1 MSDRLM
7 RRHRRLSILAAG
19 CLVAVGPGAAIAQTN
34 PRSNAPTF
42 ARDVAPIL
50 QASCQRCHRPESI
63 GPMSLLTY
71 EDARPWARS
80 IRTKVL
86 SREMPP
92 WYIDRNVGVKKFKND
107 PSLTEDQIN
116 TIVRWV
122 DAGAGQGNPA
132 DMPPAV
138 DWGPAD
144 RWSIKPNLVV
154 NLKKDVL
161 VKAADADQWWD
172 LEMEATG
179 ITEDRYIK
187 AIEIKP
193 TKGVPTV
200 HHANA
205 HAELPDGSSTGSLVE
220 YAVGKGGE
228 IYPEGSAKI
237 LPAGGTM
244 VINVHLHSNGEDT
257 LTNVAVGFEL
267 YPPGYKPKTV
277 HVSRMA
283 GNTEDI
289 DIAPGE
295 PNARVDGY
303 NILSKPMRI
312 TAFQPHMHSRGKR
325 QCIEAVY
332 PPSSSDYW
340 PVHRS
345 EDRARTEILSCA
357 DWKFNWHLSYT
368 YADDVA
374 PLLPAGTVLHV
385 TSWYD
390 NSPAN
395 KANPDPNA
403 WTGFGQRTVDEMG
416 FAFLTVNY
424 MTEDEYK
431 AAVRDRQQRLPTAQ
445 QP

>member
-1 MSDRLM
+1 MTHAPAISV
-7 RRHRRLSILAAG
+7 AFAG
-19 CLVAVGPGAAIAQTN
+19 LLVAGSADAQVT
-34 PRSNAPTF
+34 PSPTF
-42 ARDVAPIL
+42 TKDVAPIL
-50 QASCQRCHRPESI
+50 QQACQRCHRPNSI

-71 EDARPWARS
+71 EEARPWARS
-80 IRTKVL
+80 IRTKV
-86 SREMPP
+86 SNREMPP
-92 WYIDRNVGVKKFKND
+92 WYIDRTVGVRKFKND
-107 PSLTEDQIN
+107 PSLTEKQVD
-116 TIVRWV
+116 TIVKWV
-122 DAGAGQGNPA
+122 DAGAPQGNPT
-132 DMPPAV
+132 DMPPAI

-144 RWSIKPNLVV
+144 RWSIKPNLIV
-154 NLKKDVL
+154 NLKKDVI

-172 LEMEATG
+172 LEMEPTG
-179 ITEDRYIK
+179 LTEDRYIK

-193 TKGVPTV
+193 TKGVVTV

-205 HAELPDGSSTGSLVE
+205 HAELSDGTSTGSLVE

-244 VINVHLHSNGEDT
+244 VINVHLHSNGEET
-257 LTNVAVGFEL
+257 ATNLAVGFEL
-267 YPPGYKPKTV
+267 YPAGYKPTTV

-283 GNTEDI
+283 GNSEEI
-289 DIAPGE
+289 DIPPGE

-303 NILSKPMRI
+303 NIVKRAMRI

-325 QCIEAVY
+325 QCLEAVY
-332 PPSSSDYW
+332 PPASTDYW

-345 EDRARTEILSCA
+345 DDRARSEIISCA
-357 DWKFNWHLSYT
+357 DWRFNWHLSYT
-368 YADDVA
+368 YDDDVA
-374 PLLPAGTVLHV
+374 PLVPAGTVLHV

-395 KANPDPNA
+395 KANPDPTA

-416 FAFLTVNY
+416 FSFLTVNY
-424 MTEDEYK
+424 MTEQEYDAAIK
-431 AAVRDRQQRLPTAQ
+431 ARQEKLRATQQ